1 MLMKHDVII
10 ILQNSKAVENIYLE
24 RMADNVQ
31 LQSTTSLE
39 HRNGD
44 ERSGMF

>member
-1 MLMKHDVII
+1 MMSLLFFKI
-10 ILQNSKAVENIYLE
+10 SKVVENIYLE
-24 RMADNVQ
+24 SMADNVQ

-44 ERSGMF
+44 EQSGMFL